1 MSTPIAAVDLGGGR
15 SLLCYHGAPGRITT
29 RLLPTTPDEMLD
41 VHLAAWEATIYAGGH
56 SHEPMVRRHRGAT
69 VLNPGSVGAPVG
81 ASRDGATR
89 RPAWAEY
96 GMVTIDEEVEGE
108 GVRVELRRVPIDLLS
123 LAAAARAGGM
133 PHAEWWING
142 WDQ

>member
-1 MSTPIAAVDLGGGR
+1 
-15 SLLCYHGAPGRITT
+15 
-29 RLLPTTPDEMLD
+29 MLD
-41 VHLAAWEATIYAGGH
+41 VHLAAWAATIYAGGH
-56 SHEPMVRRHRGAT
+56 SHEPMVRRHRGAI

-96 GMVTIDEEVEGE
+96 GMVTIDEEGE